1 MHSASSKPLSPRDGS
16 SSFYLHRHSMIQPL
30 QQRLDMDLDPH
41 DADGS
46 GLGSSPFKPW
56 VQSRSTDVDSPGT
69 VGSRNP
75 LRRLARP
82 DSARLDPKLAHAYR
96 QSMQSMPPLPP
107 LPSLPTSPPA
117 LNPSVPIAQR
127 DADDQDADVEGE
139 IYVEILKFEKYEIIE
154 LSDVEPVQGGQPAQV
169 KLPEAPS
176 SLSIN
181 MPTGT
186 PMDDGV
192 SAPPT
197 PRSHAFMDT
206 PRKSD
211 ASQSGHP
218 KPQLAERRK
227 Q

>member
-1 MHSASSKPLSPRDGS
+1 MPLSSTGWMHSASSKPLSPRDGS

-82 DSARLDPKLAHAYR
+82 DSARLDPKLARAYR

-107 LPSLPTSPPA
+107 LPPSPPA

-127 DADDQDADVEGE
+127 DADDQDADIEGE
-139 IYVEILKFEKYEIIE
+139 IYIEILKFEKYEIIE
-154 LSDVEPVQGGQPAQV
+154 LSDVEPEQGGQPAQV

-181 MPTGT
+181 MSTCT
-186 PMDDGV
+186 PMDDVV
-192 SAPPT
+192 SAP
-197 PRSHAFMDT
+197 ST
-206 PRKSD
+206 PRKSE

-218 KPQLAERRK
+218 KPQQAERRK